1 MVRHRDSHLGS
12 QAIHFAATTGNR
24 TIIDILINEF
34 HADYHET
41 TSEGKQ
47 TIHHCAAQSYNGIV
61 SIFYFTRLRYID
73 VKMADK
79 KGATALHFAVIS
91 LHLKNV
97 QALIKLGADPNA
109 QDSDGNT
116 PLHLAIESI
125 AEDGKYYEKLKGIG
139 KELLFSGALREI
151 KNKANQTPRDILELN
166 KSLLTE
172 DDLRKMRYVLTEPS
186 GIRILQMTRPIE
198 KVERRSNL

>member
-1 MVRHRDSHLGS
+1 M
-12 QAIHFAATTGNR
+12 Q
-24 TIIDILINEF
+24 
-34 HADYHET
+34 
-41 TSEGKQ
+41 
-47 TIHHCAAQSYNGIV
+47 
-61 SIFYFTRLRYID
+61 
-73 VKMADK
+73 DK

-125 AEDGKYYEKLKGIG
+125 AEDSKYFEKLKTIG
-139 KELLFSGALREI
+139 KELLFSGALRDI
-151 KNKANQTPRDILELN
+151 KNKANQTPRDLLEINQSILSSDNLA
-166 KSLLTE
+166 
-172 DDLRKMRYVLTEPS
+172 KMRYILTEPA

-198 KVERRSNL
+198 KVERRSNLQVGVLIWDIFNILFFIAMGTF